1 VTPLSELRLYAFRK
15 PWNLAPFVPRSI
27 LTAPRVERRQKRLAR
42 GWVCHG
48 FLRERRDELDGLWV
62 AHAFVLPPRDRTD
75 AVLVLRT
82 YDLDGTELA
91 RSWRRV
97 RNVDP
102 GDGLLAV
109 SFDVLSIPRRAQWSW
124 TLSVATEGWE

>member
-1 VTPLSELRLYAFRK
+1 
-15 PWNLAPFVPRSI
+15 
-27 LTAPRVERRQKRLAR
+27 
-42 GWVCHG
+42 VCRG

-75 AVLVLRT
+75 AVLVLRA

-97 RNVDP
+97 KNVDP